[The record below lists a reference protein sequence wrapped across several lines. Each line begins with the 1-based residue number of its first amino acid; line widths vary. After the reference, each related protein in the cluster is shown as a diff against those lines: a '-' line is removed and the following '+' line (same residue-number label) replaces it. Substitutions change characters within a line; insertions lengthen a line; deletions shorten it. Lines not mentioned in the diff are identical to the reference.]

1 MSLAGSSKLQF
12 SKSIS
17 RAFRGVL
24 GTIPV
29 VNDGRAE
36 VVPEGH
42 RRVGIPRTPTLAQ
55 GAIAAGGD
63 TEDTNMA
70 ILLLYQQPKLSERN
84 MHRVPERVFNKSG
97 ANSFLED
104 FGDPAL
110 KIFQQVER
118 SNLNK

>member
-1 MSLAGSSKLQF
+1 MSYIAVSLAGSSKLQF

-36 VVPEGH
+36 VVTEGH
-42 RRVGIPRTPTLAQ
+42 RRVGIPCAPTLAQ

-63 TEDTNMA
+63 TEDTNTA
-70 ILLLYQQPKLSERN
+70 ILSCINNQSCQKETCTGYLKESSTKVVQIL
-84 MHRVPERVFNKSG
+84 
-97 ANSFLED
+97 FLMIL
-104 FGDPAL
+104 GIQL
-110 KIFQQVER
+110 
-118 SNLNK
+118 